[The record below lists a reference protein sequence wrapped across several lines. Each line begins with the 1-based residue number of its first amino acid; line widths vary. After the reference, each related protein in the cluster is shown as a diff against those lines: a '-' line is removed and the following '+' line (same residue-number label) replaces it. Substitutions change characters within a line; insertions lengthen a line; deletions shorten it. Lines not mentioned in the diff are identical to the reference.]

1 MKKYIT
7 KKTVEGILIIMDQP
21 CFLLHTD
28 EKYEPPTHEDL
39 KHVREAYGLTQ
50 IDVAKILGVSWTKK
64 GSSTV
69 AKWEAPRNKFDH
81 RQIPYAAWHL
91 LLVTLCIVEV
101 EQYKREK

>member
-1 MKKYIT
+1 MKNYIT
-7 KKTVEGILIIMDQP
+7 LEKSGLMIIVDQP

-28 EKYEPPTHEDL
+28 EKYIPPTIDDL
-39 KHVREAYGLTQ
+39 KHVREMYGLTQ
-50 IDVAKILGVSWTKK
+50 IDVAKITGHSWTKK

-69 AKWEAPRNKFDH
+69 AKWETDTSKKDH

-91 LLVTLCIVEV
+91 LLVTLCIVGV